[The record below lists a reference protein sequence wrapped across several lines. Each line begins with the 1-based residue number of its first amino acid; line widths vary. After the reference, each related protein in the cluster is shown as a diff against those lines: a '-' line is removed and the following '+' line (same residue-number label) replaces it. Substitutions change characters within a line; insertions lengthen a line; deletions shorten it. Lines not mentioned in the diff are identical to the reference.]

1 MEAGGISYILEHL
14 PVLSALVLLP
24 LLAALAIFC
33 LPCFSPARDF
43 SGDRSRRFSLA
54 VTLTVFLLSLGM
66 LWGFNP
72 QDSGVQFV
80 EKAAWI
86 PAFGVSY
93 SLGVDGISIF
103 LLLLSALLMPLVV
116 LSSGS
121 IQKNV
126 RAYLGCMLLLETAM
140 LGTLAA
146 LDVFLFY
153 VFWELMLAPMY
164 FIIGIWGGRRKIY
177 ATMKFV
183 LYTVAGSLLMLVS
196 IFYVVWSFYEQQ
208 GVLTFSLDELLSAT
222 HLTRS
227 EELWL
232 FAAFALAF
240 AIKIPL
246 FPLVGGG
253 DFYNLK
259 DNLRH
264 LFLPALTLGLLMT
277 AYITRMSRSSIL
289 NVLGE
294 DYVRT
299 AHAKGVA
306 EKRVL
311 YKHVL
316 RNALIPVVALGG
328 LYAVVLIGSS
338 VMVEIVFSRPGLGTL
353 MVGAIKQ
360 RDYTTLQSVMVVYTV
375 IVVLINLLTDLIYGI
390 IDPRIK
396 YQ

>member
-1 MEAGGISYILEHL
+1 MFHYSVRRILQSIPILLIVLTLVFIVVRVL
-14 PVLSALVLLP
+14 PGDPATAVLGDYASKESINALRAKMGLDIPIWQQYLRFLADLVRGELGTSIITGYPVATQMANVLPFTLSLTFCAIGLGYLFGLPLGLSAAVRRNSFVDYFNRIFSLLGLSVP
-24 LLAALAIFC
+24 AFYLGILLIL
-33 LPCFSPARDF
+33 CFS
-43 SGDRSRRFSLA
+43 
-54 VTLTVFLLSLGM
+54 
-66 LWGFNP
+66 
-72 QDSGVQFV
+72 
-80 EKAAWI
+80 
-86 PAFGVSY
+86 
-93 SLGVDGISIF
+93 
-103 LLLLSALLMPLVV
+103 
-116 LSSGS
+116 
-121 IQKNV
+121 
-126 RAYLGCMLLLETAM
+126 
-140 LGTLAA
+140 
-146 LDVFLFY
+146 
-153 VFWELMLAPMY
+153 
-164 FIIGIWGGRRKIY
+164 
-177 ATMKFV
+177 
-183 LYTVAGSLLMLVS
+183 
-196 IFYVVWSFYEQQ
+196 
-208 GVLTFSLDELLSAT
+208 
-222 HLTRS
+222 
-227 EELWL
+227 
-232 FAAFALAF
+232 
-240 AIKIPL
+240 IKIPL